1 MKLIREW
8 INSRRR
14 DRNVRLSEQQ
24 LMALAS
30 RYSTAVLTRVSI
42 TELISGY
49 RALLDV
55 PESYSELVG
64 FGLLTPLE
72 TYFSAAEL
80 LKYSRKLKMQ
90 IGNDQAPKNFP
101 QETNTY
107 IPAGSLLEFFTDQ
120 NQLVDAEWYLSE
132 CLAILIDLESTFN
145 DIALCRKDDLAFW
158 ERVTAPIFTDFTEL
172 LLALAE
178 HYRKVRFS
186 KGAV

>member
-64 FGLLTPLE
+64 FGLLTPL
-72 TYFSAAEL
+72 
-80 LKYSRKLKMQ
+80 
-90 IGNDQAPKNFP
+90 
-101 QETNTY
+101 
-107 IPAGSLLEFFTDQ
+107 
-120 NQLVDAEWYLSE
+120 
-132 CLAILIDLESTFN
+132 
-145 DIALCRKDDLAFW
+145 
-158 ERVTAPIFTDFTEL
+158 
-172 LLALAE
+172 
-178 HYRKVRFS
+178 
-186 KGAV
+186 

>member
-55 PESYSELVG
+55 PGSYSELVG

-80 LKYSRKLKMQ
+80 LKYSRKLKIQ
-90 IGNDQAPKNFP
+90 
-101 QETNTY
+101 
-107 IPAGSLLEFFTDQ
+107 FFTDQ

-132 CLAILIDLESTFN
+132 CLAILIDLEVTFN
-145 DIALCRKDDLAFW
+145 DIALCRKDELAFW

-178 HYRKVRFS
+178 HYRKVRFA
-186 KGAV
+186 KGSL